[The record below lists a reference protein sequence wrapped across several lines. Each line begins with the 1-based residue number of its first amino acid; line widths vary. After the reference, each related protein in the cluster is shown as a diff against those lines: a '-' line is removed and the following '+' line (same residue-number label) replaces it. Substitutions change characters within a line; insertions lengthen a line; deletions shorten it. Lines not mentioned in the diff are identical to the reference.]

1 MTDKTIKTDV
11 LVLGGGL
18 AGCFAAIKAAEKGV
32 SVVIFEKA
40 HIDRSGNGTTGL
52 HRIPLINPDYN
63 FSYKEFAEKNV
74 AWAGGIADEDV
85 SYAFA
90 EGTLDCVLDLEAWGL
105 KCRKDDGQFLFKKA
119 LDIAPGNTVIWPTEY
134 SAWHNLKPILARKVK
149 SFDNVRVFN
158 RTSAVSL
165 LNKNG
170 EVGNDIVGALGLRT
184 RTGEFITCK
193 AKAVILTSG
202 GSYRLGRNKDSL
214 YAPTRFVECG
224 APTNA
229 GEGHVM
235 AFRAGAELVNLE
247 FAKYSNVWKDFS
259 HWGGGPCFS
268 VCTPVDGNGE
278 SIKPEIGKPKNFSIY
293 EKVFNL
299 GYASR
304 GPLYYDASAV
314 DGYPEEKGE
323 MRDFLRALQ
332 NESTYPA
339 YALWMKERGED
350 FRKDPVEFET
360 HPAYL
365 HNNQA
370 GIYMNAKAESTLKGF
385 YVAGDVIG
393 GSWRQSSG
401 GAFVFGAKAG
411 MNAAEFVKKQKRL
424 ANINKDQVKKEK
436 KRILDPLSISPDD
449 GYSWID
455 LEDKARKIATEY
467 GPPLTNDAKLKRGI
481 QHLDRIKTRYLPLL
495 WAKTPRDM
503 MRVSEVKGIF
513 RIVEM
518 FLKGALFRKES
529 RHPMVSIFYKTDH
542 PERNDSKW
550 LKHTSYTYQKS
561 ALKLRTKPVRRLKR
575 A

>member
-1 MTDKTIKTDV
+1 MRDTTIKTDV
-11 LVLGGGL
+11 LILGGGL

-32 SVVIFEKA
+32 NVAVFEKA
-40 HIDRSGNGTTGL
+40 YIDRSGNGTTGL
-52 HRIPLINPDYN
+52 HRIPLIHPDYN
-63 FSYKEFAEKNV
+63 FSYDAFAEKNV

-90 EGTLDCVLDLEAWGL
+90 KDTLKRVLDLEAWGL
-105 KCRKDDGQFLFKKA
+105 NCRDEKGEFLFKKA
-119 LDIAPGNTVIWPTEY
+119 LDIAPGNTVIWPTRY
-134 SAWHNLKPILARKVK
+134 SAWHNLKPILARKARSYK
-149 SFDNVRVFN
+149 NVRVFN
-158 RTSAVSL
+158 RTCAVSL
-165 LNKNG
+165 LNRKG
-170 EVGNDIVGALGLRT
+170 EIGNRIVGALGLRT
-184 RTGEFITCK
+184 RTGDFITCK
-193 AKAVILTSG
+193 AKAVVLTSG

-268 VCTPVDGNGE
+268 VCTPVDGNGA
-278 SIKPEIGKPKNFSIY
+278 SIKPEIGEPKNFSIFK
-293 EKVFNL
+293 KVYNC
-299 GYASR
+299 GYDSR
-304 GPLYYDASAV
+304 GPLYYDASV
-314 DGYPEEKGE
+314 VKGYPEETGE
-323 MRDFLRALQ
+323 MKDFLIALQ

-339 YALWMKERGED
+339 YASWMEERGED
-350 FRKDPVEFET
+350 FRKHPVEFET

-365 HNNQA
+365 HNNQG
-370 GIYMNAKAESTLKGF
+370 GIYMNAGAASTLKGL

-393 GSWRQSSG
+393 GSWRQSSS

-411 MNAAEFVKKQKRL
+411 INAATYARRL
-424 ANINKDQVKKEK
+424 AASPAIDKNQLRYEK
-436 KRILDPLSISPDD
+436 NRIRKPLTLSPAD

-467 GPPLTNDAKLKRGI
+467 GPPFTNDTKLKRGV
-481 QHLDRIKTRYLPLL
+481 QHIERIRKKYLPLL
-495 WAKTPRDM
+495 YAKTPREM

-542 PERNDSKW
+542 PEKNDSKW
-550 LKHTSYTYQKS
+550 MKHTSYTYKNGGLH
-561 ALKLRTKPVRRLKR
+561 LKTRPVRKLKR
-575 A
+575 K

>member
-1 MTDKTIKTDV
+1 MSDKTIKTDV

-18 AGCFAAIKAAEKGV
+18 AGCFAAIKAAEQGV
-32 SVVIFEKA
+32 NVVVFEKA
-40 HIDRSGNGTTGL
+40 HIDRSGNGATGL
-52 HRIPLINPDYN
+52 HRIPLISPNHN
-63 FSYKEFAEKNV
+63 LSYKEFAEKNV

-90 EGTLDCVLDLEAWGL
+90 KDTMDRVLDLEKWGL
-105 KCRKDDGQFLFKKA
+105 KCRNEDGEYLFKKA
-119 LDIAPGNTVIWPTEY
+119 LDIAPGNTVIWPTQY
-134 SAWHNLKPILARKVK
+134 SAWHDLKPILARKVK
-149 SFDNVRVFN
+149 SFKNIRVFN
-158 RTSAVSL
+158 RTSAVAL
-165 LNKNG
+165 LNKDG
-170 EVGNDIVGALGLRT
+170 EIGNDIAGALALRT
-184 RTGEFITCK
+184 RTGDFTTCR

-268 VCTPVDGNGE
+268 VCTPVDGEGE
-278 SIKPEIGKPKNFSIY
+278 SIKPEIGEPKNFSIY
-293 EKVFNL
+293 KKIYNC

-304 GPLYYDASAV
+304 GPLYYDASV
-314 DGYPEEKGE
+314 VEGYPEETGE
-323 MRDFLRALQ
+323 MKEFLVALQ

-350 FRKDPVEFET
+350 FRKNPVEFET

-365 HNNQA
+365 HNNQG
-370 GIYMNAKAESTLKGF
+370 GIYMNARAESTIKGL

-411 MNAAEFVKKQKRL
+411 INAAKLVKKR
-424 ANINKDQVKKEK
+424 KKLDVVNTAQLKNEK
-436 KRILDPLSISPDD
+436 NRIRHPLSISLGD

-467 GPPLTNDAKLKRGI
+467 GPPFTNDAKLKRGI
-481 QHLDRIKTRYLPLL
+481 EHLYRIKTRYLPLL
-495 WAKTPRDM
+495 YARTPREI
-503 MRVSEVKGIF
+503 MRVSEVKGVF
-513 RIVEM
+513 HIVEM

-529 RHPMVSIFYKTDH
+529 RYPMVSIFYKTDH
-542 PERNDSKW
+542 PEKNDLKW
-550 LKHTSYTYQKS
+550 MKHTSYSYKNG
-561 ALKLRTKPVRRLKR
+561 ALKLKTRAVKRLKR
-575 A
+575 K

>member
-1 MTDKTIKTDV
+1 MTDRTITTDV

-18 AGCFAAIKAAEKGV
+18 AGCFAAIKAAERGV
-32 SVVIFEKA
+32 NVVIFEKA
-40 HIDRSGNGTTGL
+40 HIDRSGNGATGL
-52 HRIPLINPDYN
+52 HRIPLIDPEYN
-63 FSYKEFAEKNV
+63 FSYEEFAEKNV
-74 AWAGGIADEDV
+74 SWAAGIADEDV

-90 EGTLDCVLDLEAWGL
+90 KETMDRVLDLESWGL
-105 KCRKDDGQFLFKKA
+105 NCRNRNGGFLFKKA
-119 LDIAPGNTVIWPTEY
+119 LDIAPGNIVIWPTEK

-149 SFDNVRVFN
+149 SFKNVKILN
-158 RTSAVSL
+158 RTAAVAL
-165 LNKNG
+165 LNRNG
-170 EVGNDIVGALGLRT
+170 EVGNDVIGAIGLRT
-184 RTGEFITCK
+184 RTGDFITCK
-193 AKAVILTSG
+193 AGAVILTSG

-235 AFRAGAELVNLE
+235 AYRAGARLVNLE

-268 VCTPVDGNGE
+268 LCTPLDGNGQ

-293 EKVFNL
+293 RKVFNC

-304 GPLYYDASAV
+304 GPLYYDASLI

-323 MRDFLRALQ
+323 MRDFLTALE

-350 FRKDPVEFET
+350 FQKSPVEFET

-365 HNNQA
+365 HNNQG
-370 GIYMNAKAESTLKGF
+370 GIHMNAKGESNLKGL

-411 MNAAEFVKKQKRL
+411 INAAEYAKGRKRRDGV
-424 ANINKDQVKKEK
+424 NTEQIRMEK
-436 KRILDPLSISPDD
+436 RRIRDHLLISKSD

-467 GPPLTNDAKLKRGI
+467 GPPFTNDAKLARGI
-481 QHLDRIKTRYLPLL
+481 HHLARIKRRYLPLL
-495 WAKTPRDM
+495 YAETPRDL

-513 RIVEM
+513 HIVEM

-529 RHPMVSIFYKTDH
+529 RHPMVSMLYNTDH
-542 PERNDSKW
+542 PEKDDPNW
-550 LKHTSYTYQKS
+550 LKHTSYTYENGELKLSQKS
-561 ALKLRTKPVRRLKR
+561 VKRLKR
-575 A
+575 V

>member
-1 MTDKTIKTDV
+1 MADKTIETDV

-32 SVVIFEKA
+32 NVVVFEKA

-52 HRIPLINPDYN
+52 HRIPLINPEYN

-90 EGTLDCVLDLEAWGL
+90 EETMDRVLDLESWGL
-105 KCRKDDGQFLFKKA
+105 NCRKEDGQFLFKQA
-119 LDIAPGNTVIWPTEY
+119 LDIAPGNIVIWPTEK

-149 SFDNVRVFN
+149 SFKNVKVFN
-158 RTSAVSL
+158 RTSALSL
-165 LNKNG
+165 LNKDG
-170 EVGNDIVGALGLRT
+170 EVGNDVIGALALRT

-235 AFRAGAELVNLE
+235 AFRAGARLVNLE

-278 SIKPEIGKPKNFSIY
+278 SIKPEIGKSKNFSIY
-293 EKVFNL
+293 KKVFNG

-304 GPLYYDASAV
+304 GPLYYDASRV
-314 DGYPEEKGE
+314 DGYPKEKGE
-323 MRDFLRALQ
+323 MRDFLTALE

-339 YALWMKERGED
+339 YALWMKEREED
-350 FRKDPVEFET
+350 FQKSPVEFET

-365 HNNQA
+365 HNNQG
-370 GIYMNAKAESTLKGF
+370 GIHMNAQGESSLKGL

-393 GSWRQSSG
+393 GSWRQSSA

-411 MNAAEFVKKQKRL
+411 TYAAEFVKRQKRRDG
-424 ANINKDQVKKEK
+424 INKYQVKMEK
-436 KRILDPLSISPDD
+436 RRIRDPLSISADD

-455 LEDKARKIATEY
+455 LEDKARKIATDY
-467 GPPLTNDAKLKRGI
+467 GPPFTNDAKLKRGLH
-481 QHLDRIKTRYLPLL
+481 HLERIKRRYLPLL
-495 WAKTPRDM
+495 YASTPRDL

-513 RIVEM
+513 DIVEM

-529 RHPMVSIFYKTDH
+529 RHPMVSMLYKTDH
-542 PERNDSKW
+542 PEKDDGNW
-550 LKHTSYTYQKS
+550 LKHTSYLYKNGK
-561 ALKLRTKPVRRLKR
+561 LKLGKKAVKKLKR